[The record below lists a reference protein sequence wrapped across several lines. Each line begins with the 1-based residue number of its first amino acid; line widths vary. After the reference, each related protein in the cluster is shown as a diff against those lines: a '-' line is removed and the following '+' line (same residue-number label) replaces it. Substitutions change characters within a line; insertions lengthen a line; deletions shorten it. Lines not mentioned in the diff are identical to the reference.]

1 MQCHDKWRQAHRE
14 LSFGRRQSLLPLQ
27 NFQYEIQFVFSF
39 CTTQF
44 FFPRF
49 ASQSKAI
56 STDKALNIQ
65 LTVSLFEKRSE
76 ERKIELCRMKTRTV
90 FHIENFEEAI
100 KIDADQM
107 TIPDVLAATCHGI
120 AFSAARGMLVM
131 SLQNTVISN
140 AVLPIINPQVFLP
153 PR

>member
-1 MQCHDKWRQAHRE
+1 MTNPASSPSVQI
-14 LSFGRRQSLLPLQ
+14 SI
-27 NFQYEIQFVFSF
+27 NEIQLLEFFVSERVKRLKEPLPQSAYEFQFS
-39 CTTQF
+39 
-44 FFPRF
+44 
-49 ASQSKAI
+49 AQSKAI

-76 ERKIELCRMKTRTV
+76 ERKIE
-90 FHIENFEEAI
+90 
-100 KIDADQM
+100 ADKM

>member
-1 MQCHDKWRQAHRE
+1 
-14 LSFGRRQSLLPLQ
+14 
-27 NFQYEIQFVFSF
+27 
-39 CTTQF
+39 
-44 FFPRF
+44 
-49 ASQSKAI
+49 
-56 STDKALNIQ
+56 
-65 LTVSLFEKRSE
+65 
-76 ERKIELCRMKTRTV
+76 LCRIKTRTV

>member
-1 MQCHDKWRQAHRE
+1 MTNPASSPSVQI
-14 LSFGRRQSLLPLQ
+14 SI
-27 NFQYEIQFVFSF
+27 NEIQLLEFSVSERVKRLKEPLPQSAYEF
-39 CTTQF
+39 QF
-44 FFPRF
+44 S
-49 ASQSKAI
+49 AQSKAI